1 MIRRDNIKSED
12 LLKEAAVNGDTDGLI
27 NLLENGAPFIVDTV
41 GQTVLHVAVSAGKTE
56 TVTALL
62 DRGCD
67 SNVLDFTGRTALQL
81 AAGGGYLDIV
91 KLLLKAG
98 ATVDHQDE
106 VERNTALHE
115 ASQRGFSQTLSL
127 LCKNKANVYMK
138 NRGGFAPLHLCCQ
151 NGHNESS
158 RVLLTQGCRP
168 DLKNNF
174 GDTPLHT
181 AARYGHAGVTR
192 ILISAKC
199 KISQQNKNGDTALHI
214 AAAMGRRKLTQI
226 LVEAKIDKGLRNNQG
241 ETASDIAV
249 RKQLQDVVNIIGSA
263 GFDGPIRNIISDL
276 DPKIRRSNRRK
287 VEKEYKCSD
296 TGYSD
301 FLKKCQPRL
310 GPQKSSKSSS
320 RESSN
325 VTSEKREIS
334 DKRKRHSNRRREANK
349 VCDCNPLL
357 EKICEKIQNDR
368 LEIVDHIEKANTKI
382 STRLEGL
389 EKRTKADV
397 KTFHEA
403 MKECFAEER
412 TNCQDRVDRQSFK
425 DKVDFEKGQ
434 SHRDIILRSDI
445 SRWLQA
451 MISDIER
458 KDMDVQGENKAVM
471 RKIMRKKST
480 RETKAIWS
488 EIRNGTLR
496 RSNSLE
502 LMTDIC
508 DDVLSDH
515 NEAEIQKP
523 SEENCKIIHG
533 LRISNKPLTQKP
545 KDGVSKPRV
554 RHNSEGNYD
563 DVSVMQETMLQAAGQ
578 SGIHDTDNV
587 YENVTFFNGTV
598 KFQGNGKYDE
608 SIKTG
613 HHFNN
618 AKDKISS
625 PPLRKAANHSPLEV
639 SICSQQSIPY
649 YEHISSMTTGLQSYR
664 SENLD
669 EDSHCSL
676 GSVNLVGLPLA
687 STESSSH
694 SIVGL
699 PVTSEC
705 GSVDSHNDSGYS
717 TRLGISEGPS
727 SSPELT
733 DSEPVLDPAAIQMVP
748 SDWESPMVSTK
759 SLSVT
764 SEHLFHNYRP
774 SNNRESY
781 LTDRVIISASSL
793 V

>member
-1 MIRRDNIKSED
+1 VKAED
-12 LLKEAAVNGDTDGLI
+12 LLREAAANGDTDGLI

-226 LVEAKIDKGLRNNQG
+226 LVDAKIDKGLRNNQG
-241 ETASDIAV
+241 ETAGDIAV

-276 DPKIRRSNRRK
+276 DPKVRKSNRRRT
-287 VEKEYKCSD
+287 EKDYKHSDNGYAEYNMKCHQRS
-296 TGYSD
+296 
-301 FLKKCQPRL
+301 QR
-310 GPQKSSKSSS
+310 SSKTSSKGS
-320 RESSN
+320 AMTTTEIRE
-325 VTSEKREIS
+325 VAE
-334 DKRKRHSNRRREANK
+334 KRKRHAIRRKEANK

-368 LEIVDHIEKANTKI
+368 LEIVNHIQKANSKI
-382 STRLEGL
+382 SSRLEGL

-397 KTFHEA
+397 KNFHET

-412 TNCQDRVDRQSFK
+412 TNCQDRADRQSFK
-425 DKVDFEKGQ
+425 DKVDYEKRQ
-434 SHRDIILRSDI
+434 SQRDIILRSDI

-458 KDMDVQGENKAVM
+458 KDRDVQGENKAVM

-508 DDVLSDH
+508 DDVLSDD
-515 NEAEIQKP
+515 NEGQVQKP
-523 SEENCKIIHG
+523 TAENCKIIHG
-533 LRISNKPLTQKP
+533 LRISNKPLAQKP
-545 KDGVSKPRV
+545 VQGVNKHRV

-578 SGIHDTDNV
+578 SGINDSDNI
-587 YENVTFFNGTV
+587 YENVTFLNGTI
-598 KFQGNGKYDE
+598 KFQGNTKSDE

-613 HHFNN
+613 RQHNN

-625 PPLRKAANHSPLEV
+625 PLLRKAANHSPLEV

-649 YEHISSMTTGLQSYR
+649 YEHISSMTTGLQSYQ

-733 DSEPVLDPAAIQMVP
+733 DLEPVLDPAAIQMVP

-759 SLSVT
+759 SFSVN
-764 SEHLFHNYRP
+764 SEHLLHNHHP
-774 SNNRESY
+774 TNNRESY

>member
-1 MIRRDNIKSED
+1 
-12 LLKEAAVNGDTDGLI
+12 
-27 NLLENGAPFIVDTV
+27 
-41 GQTVLHVAVSAGKTE
+41 
-56 TVTALL
+56 
-62 DRGCD
+62 
-67 SNVLDFTGRTALQL
+67 
-81 AAGGGYLDIV
+81 
-91 KLLLKAG
+91 
-98 ATVDHQDE
+98 
-106 VERNTALHE
+106 
-115 ASQRGFSQTLSL
+115 
-127 LCKNKANVYMK
+127 MK

-226 LVEAKIDKGLRNNQG
+226 LVEAKIERGLRNNQG

-276 DPKIRRSNRRK
+276 DPKMRRSNRRK
-287 VEKEYKCSD
+287 VEKENKCTD
-296 TGYSD
+296 VGYSE

-310 GPQKSSKSSS
+310 GSKKSGKSSS
-320 RESSN
+320 KDSSNGTSETIESS
-325 VTSEKREIS
+325 ER
-334 DKRKRHSNRRREANK
+334 RKRHSNRRKETNK

-368 LEIVDHIEKANTKI
+368 LEIVDHIEKANNKI
-382 STRLEGL
+382 SSRLDGL
-389 EKRTKADV
+389 EKRTKTEV

-412 TNCQDRVDRQSFK
+412 NNCQDRVDRQSFK
-425 DKVDFEKGQ
+425 DKIDFEKGQ

-445 SRWLQA
+445 SSWLQA

-458 KDMDVQGENKAVM
+458 KDKDVQGENKAVM

-508 DDVLSDH
+508 DDVLSDD
-515 NEAEIQKP
+515 NEQAVQKP
-523 SEENCKIIHG
+523 SEENCKIVHG

-545 KDGVSKPRV
+545 IDGVNRPRV

-578 SGIHDTDNV
+578 SGINDTDNV
-587 YENVTFFNGTV
+587 YENVTFFNGTME
-598 KFQGNGKYDE
+598 FQGNVKDDK
-608 SIKTG
+608 SIKMDC
-613 HHFNN
+613 HINN
-618 AKDKISS
+618 TKDKISS

-676 GSVNLVGLPLA
+676 GSVNLVGLPLT
-687 STESSSH
+687 SIESSSR
-694 SIVGL
+694 SVVGL
-699 PVTSEC
+699 QMNSEC

-748 SDWESPMVSTK
+748 SDWESPMVSTR

-764 SEHLFHNYRP
+764 SEHLFHNYRT
-774 SNNRESY
+774 SNNREPYS
-781 LTDRVIISASSL
+781 TDRVIISASSL

>member
-1 MIRRDNIKSED
+1 MNRRDTLKAED

-41 GQTVLHVAVSAGKTE
+41 GQTVLHVAVGAGKID

-181 AARYGHAGVTR
+181 GARYGHAGVTR

-226 LVEAKIDKGLRNNQG
+226 LVEAKIDRDLRNNQG

-287 VEKEYKCSD
+287 VEKETKCSV

-301 FLKKCQPRL
+301 FSKKCQSRT
-310 GPQKSSKSSS
+310 GPQRSSKSSS

-325 VTSEKREIS
+325 GTSNIREITE
-334 DKRKRHSNRRREANK
+334 KRKRHSKHRREADK
-349 VCDCNPLL
+349 TCDCNPLL

-368 LEIVDHIEKANTKI
+368 LDIVNHIEKANTKI

-425 DKVDFEKGQ
+425 DRVDFEKSQ

-445 SRWLQA
+445 SSWLQA

-458 KDMDVQGENKAVM
+458 KDRDVQGENKAVM

-508 DDVLSDH
+508 DDVLSAD
-515 NEAEIQKP
+515 NEVEAQKP
-523 SEENCKIIHG
+523 AEENCKIIHG

-545 KDGVSKPRV
+545 IDGANKPRV

-587 YENVTFFNGTV
+587 YENVTFFNGSV
-598 KFQGNGKYDE
+598 KFQGNRKYDE

-664 SENLD
+664 SENHD

-748 SDWESPMVSTK
+748 SDWESPMLSTK

-764 SEHLFHNYRP
+764 NEHLFHNYRP